1 MQEVSPL
8 AVSHSKNLT
17 FDISRTLRDQYVDL
31 NQYSSYSYIIDV
43 DGKVYQS
50 GSVSNDQASVILIG
64 GVSNFVNEK
73 VTRAGTFYITQAQK
87 AVIYTIIRDLA
98 QFSNDSQIS
107 SSNCDELDI
116 CVSALYNNYIG

>member
-31 NQYSSYSYIIDV
+31 NQYSSYSYIV

-50 GSVSNDQASVILIG
+50 GSVSNDQASIILIG
-64 GVSNFVNEK
+64 GVSNFINEK
-73 VTRAGTFYITQAQK
+73 VPRDGTFYVTQAQK

-98 QFSNDSQIS
+98 QYSNDSQIS
-107 SSNCDELDI
+107 SSNCEELDI